1 VLVSTTDL
9 GERVHRWV
17 DAASTTSTPEVI
29 TRQYDRPAH
38 LGPIEPPTTFT
49 ERQLIRLWEGLL
61 GITPI
66 GITDNFFE
74 IGGNS
79 LILTQFIAS
88 ARLEFSVDLP
98 LASLFGRPEIKPIAE
113 LIDSLSVREQGV
125 I

>member
-1 VLVSTTDL
+1 
-9 GERVHRWV
+9 V
-17 DAASTTSTPEVI
+17 DAVSTTSTPEAI

-38 LGPIEPPTTFT
+38 LGPIEPPTTST

-88 ARLEFSVDLP
+88 ARLEFSIDLP
-98 LASLFGRPEIKPIAE
+98 LASLFERPEIKPIAE